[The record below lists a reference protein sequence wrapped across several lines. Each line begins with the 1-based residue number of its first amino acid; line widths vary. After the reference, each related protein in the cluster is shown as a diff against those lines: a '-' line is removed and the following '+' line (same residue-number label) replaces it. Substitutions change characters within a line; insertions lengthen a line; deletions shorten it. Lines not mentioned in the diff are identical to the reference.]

1 MAEFERDILTERI
14 QDNLMEL
21 SKDGRFMGG
30 TTPTG
35 FTKERVSTG
44 SGKNKSAVSFL
55 VPIPEERALVQK
67 LFRTFLKTRSLNPTA
82 VILNEEHTIKKGAA
96 FTVLAVKD
104 ILKNPIYCT
113 ADEQAYQY
121 FVDMGANVYGE
132 AKDYDGTH
140 AISAYNR
147 TDQMKLEDENSTFF
161 NPKFVKAK
169 EQKPITEWIISIG
182 KHEGFI
188 SSSDWIAAQRMMS
201 IAERYNRPHRKTNAL
216 LAGLIYCPYCGK
228 RLNMA
233 PESDRWQ
240 NGKPR
245 FKYVCP
251 GFRKKECTFK
261 VVDGVLLD
269 EFIVEK
275 IAGLSDRDEKYT
287 EELFRTQLNGLVQSE
302 ASVREVQGVQ
312 TTIQKL
318 KNDIAAQVRNLREAD
333 TVLKKFIQ
341 DDISLMTQELEKQE
355 DVLKKLTSESS
366 LQSTV
371 TRDLENVRAQL
382 ISFTAFSAKAK
393 PEVLV
398 TLLQILIERIYIV
411 YVDGTPKCH
420 IYLKGCLKEDYSPLF
435 GTAEYI
441 NNMPDHIIKLF
452 PWMLCDPDRDR
463 QRHSHLCRRGAAAC
477 LRGTDGTAGL
487 SGTHRTGENHA
498 RIQSALPL
506 CTAHRRSDHQRSSN
520 QRGQRTARLLL
531 PLLLGAG
538 SRKQAGKRSVLLHF
552 HGGVSFPQR
561 TGGRNRGSDG
571 QRFSQNTNQCQEGD
585 LQCFQGFGQ
594 SHLRKAA
601 RSSLSGCRRLCRTAM
616 PW

>member
-55 VPIPEERALVQK
+55 VPIPEERTLVQK
-67 LFRTFLKTRSLNPTA
+67 LFRTVLETRSLNPTA

-228 RLNMA
+228 RLNVA

-261 VVDGVLLD
+261 AVDGVLLD

-302 ASVREVQGVQ
+302 ASVREIQGVQ

-318 KNDIAAQVRNLREAD
+318 KNDIEAQVRNLREAD

-382 ISFTAFSAKAK
+382 ISFTAFAAKAK

-441 NNMPDHIIKLF
+441 NNMPDYIIKLF
-452 PWMLCDPDRDR
+452 SWMLRAGTK
-463 QRHSHLCRRGAAAC
+463 RR
-477 LRGTDGTAGL
+477 
-487 SGTHRTGENHA
+487 SSMK
-498 RIQSALPL
+498 IFSALVREEK
-506 CTAHRRSDHQRSSN
+506 CSFWSC
-520 QRGQRTARLLL
+520 
-531 PLLLGAG
+531 G
-538 SRKQAGKRSVLLHF
+538 SVMIPHY
-552 HGGVSFPQR
+552 H
-561 TGGRNRGSDG
+561 
-571 QRFSQNTNQCQEGD
+571 
-585 LQCFQGFGQ
+585 
-594 SHLRKAA
+594 
-601 RSSLSGCRRLCRTAM
+601 
-616 PW
+616 

>member
-1 MAEFERDILTERI
+1 MAEFERDILTQRI

-55 VPIPEERALVQK
+55 VPIPEERTLVQK
-67 LFRTFLKTRSLNPTA
+67 LFRTVFETRSLNPTA

-96 FTVLAVKD
+96 FTVPAVKD

-188 SSSDWIAAQRMMS
+188 SSSDWIAAQRMVS

-228 RLNMA
+228 RLNVA

-261 VVDGVLLD
+261 AVDGVLLD

-302 ASVREVQGVQ
+302 ASVREIQGVQ

-333 TVLKKFIQ
+333 TVLKNFIQ

-366 LQSTV
+366 LQSTA
-371 TRDLENVRAQL
+371 TRDLEDVRAQL
-382 ISFTAFSAKAK
+382 ILFTAFAAKAK

-441 NNMPDHIIKLF
+441 NNMPDYIIKLF
-452 PWMLCDPDRDR
+452 PWMLRAGTE
-463 QRHSHLCRRGAAAC
+463 RRSGMKISSALVREEKC
-477 LRGTDGTAGL
+477 SFWSWGSVIIPPLSSNTL
-487 SGTHRTGENHA
+487 SG
-498 RIQSALPL
+498 
-506 CTAHRRSDHQRSSN
+506 
-520 QRGQRTARLLL
+520 
-531 PLLLGAG
+531 
-538 SRKQAGKRSVLLHF
+538 K
-552 HGGVSFPQR
+552 
-561 TGGRNRGSDG
+561 
-571 QRFSQNTNQCQEGD
+571 
-585 LQCFQGFGQ
+585 
-594 SHLRKAA
+594 
-601 RSSLSGCRRLCRTAM
+601 
-616 PW
+616 

>member
-1 MAEFERDILTERI
+1 
-14 QDNLMEL
+14 MEL

-67 LFRTFLKTRSLNPTA
+67 LFRTVLETRSLNPTA

-96 FTVLAVKD
+96 FTVPAVKD

-228 RLNMA
+228 RLNVA
-233 PESDRWQ
+233 PESNRWQ

-261 VVDGVLLD
+261 AVDGVLLD

-312 TTIQKL
+312 ITIQKL
-318 KNDIAAQVRNLREAD
+318 KNDIVAQVQNLREAD

-366 LQSTV
+366 LQSTA

-382 ISFTAFSAKAK
+382 ISFTAFAAKAK

-441 NNMPDHIIKLF
+441 NNMPDYIIKLF

-477 LRGTDGTAGL
+477 LCGTDGTAGL

-498 RIQSALPL
+498 HIQSALPL

-538 SRKQAGKRSVLLHF
+538 SRKQAGKCSVLLYF
-552 HGGVSFPQR
+552 HGGVSFSQR

-601 RSSLSGCRRLCRTAM
+601 RSSLSGCKRLCRTAM